1 MSPAALPGPVRAV
14 IEAVLAA
21 ARAVQAEDAPALDAA
36 STQLAACDPEVLR
49 LLLGGAVRTALER
62 THAQGLDDDDVRDLL
77 ERCVRSA
84 LTWLPHVEVPA
95 LLLVLSG
102 ALGVQDP
109 DEDEVVALPVIA
121 VHAVLLLAALGAG
134 PARVQHELDLA
145 IAEMARHQTV
155 EMP

>member
-14 IEAVLAA
+14 TGAVLAA
-21 ARAVQAEDAPALDAA
+21 AHAVRAEDAPALDAA
-36 STQLAACDPEVLR
+36 STQLAACEPEVLR

-62 THAQGLDDDDVRDLL
+62 THAQGIDGDDARDLL

-84 LTWLPHVEVPA
+84 LTWLPDVDVTA
-95 LLLVLSG
+95 LLLVLTG
-102 ALGVQDP
+102 ALDMQDP
-109 DEDEVVALPVIA
+109 DEEEVVALPVIA

-134 PARVQHELDLA
+134 PAQVRHELDLA
-145 IAEMARHQTV
+145 IAEMTRHQTV